1 MKKNNILKYTSIF
14 TIVIIIISFSMV
26 SQISHVFAHSF
37 TTDDASYFLGLDK
50 KTKVY

>member
-14 TIVIIIISFSMV
+14 TIVIIIISFYMI

-37 TTDDASYFLGLDK
+37 TTVDASYFIGLDK
-50 KTKVY
+50 RLK